1 MQLRR
6 NWKAI
11 RKSLGSNQN
20 AIQMQLKTI
29 GKHLEFDWK
38 AIGNNQN
45 AIGKQVEINWKQLER
60 MQLEEI
66 VMQLESGLQAIGKA
80 IRRQL

>member
-1 MQLRR
+1 MQFKC
-6 NWKAI
+6 NW
-11 RKSLGSNQN
+11 
-20 AIQMQLKTI
+20 KTI
-29 GKHLEFDWK
+29 GKHLEFDLK
-38 AIGNNQN
+38 AIGNNKN

-80 IRRQL
+80 ISMELKINWNEIE